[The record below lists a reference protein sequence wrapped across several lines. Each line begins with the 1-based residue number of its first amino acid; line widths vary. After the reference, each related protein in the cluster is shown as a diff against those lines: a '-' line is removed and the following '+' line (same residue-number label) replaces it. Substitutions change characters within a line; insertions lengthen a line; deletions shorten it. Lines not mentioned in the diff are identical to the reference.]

1 MLQDSHKIGKMH
13 THLPIVVNIVVMT
26 AAIGVFRG
34 YPILGIRSYMQ
45 SSLVED
51 KVSNGHLKYRRK
63 PLFSILGVQF
73 PFLLF
78 KWAIRGLMFQ
88 LNVNV

>member
-1 MLQDSHKIGKMH
+1 
-13 THLPIVVNIVVMT
+13 
-26 AAIGVFRG
+26 
-34 YPILGIRSYMQ
+34 MQ

-51 KVSNGHLKYRRK
+51 KVGNGRLKYRK
-63 PLFSILGVQF
+63 KTIISILGVQF

-88 LNVNV
+88 LNVNVQIFWAQSCLEL